1 MTGLG
6 REHILLYQLRQ
17 SNFSETNLL
26 EEYLTN
32 MTSQKVL
39 ELLETEKVH
48 SFESVELILRKANE
62 ANPSENVNRQMRWL
76 KIYKSTGEVERV

>member
-1 MTGLG
+1 
-6 REHILLYQLRQ
+6 
-17 SNFSETNLL
+17 
-26 EEYLTN
+26 
-32 MTSQKVL
+32 MTSQKIL

-62 ANPSENVNRQMRWL
+62 ANPSENVNRQLRWL